1 MTEVGEKYL
10 ESIDG
15 DLGMALTP
23 DEVGEAGVK
32 LVGTAPTASIW
43 HIHQHGEEAYE
54 IPNEAS
60 FANLLK
66 HQRK

>member
-1 MTEVGEKYL
+1 MTEVGAKFL
-10 ESIDG
+10 ESMDEA
-15 DLGMALTP
+15 LGIIMNA

-32 LVGTAPTASIW
+32 LVETASTASIW

-66 HQRK
+66 HQ